1 MVFAL
6 IHRFG
11 FEIGRCHM
19 AMVIVSTENIPGTNW
34 RYGRPSLW
42 LVAARAGKPR
52 LSDTL
57 IDVEQREAGKLMG
70 DFSHLPSTN
79 VPLLISIPHIH
90 PTSERN
96 HHHPKKEAIFLWL
109 WLNLRDMRWL
119 IPLVLGLGS
128 YHIILSY
135 HTYREYL
142 SDLSDQVTPLCSSE
156 SRPAVSWFVAACGK
170 IFALL

>member
-1 MVFAL
+1 
-6 IHRFG
+6 
-11 FEIGRCHM
+11 M

-52 LSDTL
+52 LSNTL

-96 HHHPKKEAIFLWL
+96 HHHPKKEAIFFVTLTKLAWYA
-109 WLNLRDMRWL
+109 L
-119 IPLVLGLGS
+119 INSFGFGVGQ
-128 YHIILSY
+128 LSY
-135 HTYREYL
+135 NTIISYIPRIFKRPKRPSDASLLFGVTASRLLIRRGVRENF
-142 SDLSDQVTPLCSSE
+142 C
-156 SRPAVSWFVAACGK
+156 AFVDRRSIKRVNA
-170 IFALL
+170 